1 MWFLKFGLV
10 NAKTALAV
18 ISESCVMIQPL
29 ADLSPVFEDVLH
41 VKWHDSLVIEDQLY
55 VYITLANINCLIA
68 ALITGI
74 TLFRKW
80 KRISCARA
88 VWVFITKKNNIV
100 FASFEAVFIFYRL
113 CEHSVY
119 NFSRHIVLVVNNIYF
134 RAHRLSRILLIG
146 IQMLIKEATK
156 KDRLRQVFHKETLL
170 WHFALEW
177 VQCEKN

>member
-1 MWFLKFGLV
+1 MS
-10 NAKTALAV
+10 AKTALAV
-18 ISESCVMIQPL
+18 ISENWVMIQPL
-29 ADLSPVFEDVLH
+29 ADISPVFEDVLR

-74 TLFRKW
+74 TSFRKW
-80 KRISCARA
+80 N
-88 VWVFITKKNNIV
+88 NNIV

-119 NFSRHIVLVVNNIYF
+119 NFSRHIVLLVNNIYF

-156 KDRLRQVFHKETLL
+156 KDRLRQVFHKEPLL
-170 WHFALEW
+170 WHFALGW
-177 VQCEKN
+177 VQREKN